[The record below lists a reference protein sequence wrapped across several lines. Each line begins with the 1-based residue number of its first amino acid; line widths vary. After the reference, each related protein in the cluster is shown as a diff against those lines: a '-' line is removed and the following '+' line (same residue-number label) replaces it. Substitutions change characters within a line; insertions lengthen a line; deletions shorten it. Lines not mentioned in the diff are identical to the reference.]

1 MLLGYVPP
9 LADEEDGGDYPEVQ
23 LANKTTG
30 DLISIDSL
38 PLLGNKPRGPW
49 SYNLVSNYSC
59 SSRRQNYHNWNVIRS
74 RNTRG
79 GHRGLCPTCFMSS
92 GQDFLAIRVRDINDR
107 VHAALDM
114 GNLKLAVC
122 LAFSDR
128 TSLRQYQLHDLM
140 TLYLEDLLDKG
151 RADIAAEECH
161 VLIGK
166 DAINWERWIYHFI
179 TRKQVAEIV
188 KYIPTSSPR
197 LPPQVYETVL
207 EELLQNDSRL
217 FLNTIKRWA
226 PVTPPLFQ
234 NDFML
239 LRLETA
245 QNPDRCILQAKA
257 ELYILARM
265 YDKAITAY
273 LEVEGDRIAKDRSS
287 GDKQNPGDFDHIF
300 DMIER
305 ENLFNSVRDKL
316 VNMFRLS
323 REHTEQFLLRNI
335 DKLPVKSVVKQLRI
349 DRRCL
354 YWYLH
359 FIFTN
364 CYDTYNT
371 QEFEDY
377 HIMQVSLYAE
387 FSHTGTKAMNH
398 ANGNGNRI
406 PRLCSREGVVS
417 GFELALV
424 REQYI
429 MLL

>member
-9 LADEEDGGDYPEVQ
+9 LADDDDGGDYPEVQ
-23 LANKTTG
+23 LAKKATG

-38 PLLGNKPRGPW
+38 PILGNKPRGPW
-49 SYNLVSNYSC
+49 SYQLVSNYSC
-59 SSRRQNYHNWNVIRS
+59 VSRRQNYHNWSVIQS
-74 RNTRG
+74 RTTRG
-79 GHRGLCPTCFMSS
+79 GHRGLCPTCFLSS
-92 GQDFLAIRVRDINDR
+92 GQDFLVVRVRDINDR
-107 VHAALDM
+107 VHAALEHGD
-114 GNLKLAVC
+114 LKSAVC

-151 RADIAAEECH
+151 RADVAAEECH

-166 DAINWERWIYHFI
+166 DAILWERWILAFVS
-179 TRKQVAEIV
+179 RKQVSAIV
-188 KYIPTSSPR
+188 RYIPVSSPR
-197 LPPQVYETVL
+197 LPSSVYEVIL
-207 EELLQNDSRL
+207 EELLQNDTRQ
-217 FLNTIKRWA
+217 FLDTVKLWA
-226 PVTPPLFQ
+226 AIVPPLFQ
-234 NDFML
+234 NDILL

-245 QNPDRCILQAKA
+245 HNPDRCILQAKA
-257 ELYILARM
+257 ELYIVARM

-273 LEVEGDRIAKDRSS
+273 LEIEGDRMGKDRSS
-287 GDKQNPGDFDHIF
+287 SDVDHPGDFAHIF
-300 DMIER
+300 EMIER

-323 REHTEQFLLRNI
+323 REYTEKFLLRNI
-335 DKLPVKSVVKQLRI
+335 DKLPVKAVVKQLRI

-364 CYDTYNT
+364 CYETYNT

-387 FSHTGTKAMNH
+387 FSHTGSKA
-398 ANGNGNRI
+398 AKAISEKEAVDRQ
-406 PRLCSREGVVS
+406 RLSIKEGVVS
-417 GFELALV
+417 GYELAMV
-424 REQYI
+424 FDNSK
-429 MLL
+429 